1 MSNFKRL
8 VLDYIYENKSF
19 LSLYLIVVLFTWP
32 AEAIILSKLYGML
45 VEAIKQKI
53 SMNEIF
59 NFSSNIKKENVFGIL
74 TLIVIVWVFI
84 IAFYRIKFA
93 LEQKLIPE
101 YIKYLR
107 NLFIHGVLNNSS
119 ENMKDIRSGEY
130 LSKIIELSNIFQQ
143 NLQALANTFLPFFMG
158 IISISVYYFFI
169 DFNLGLLSA
178 ILCIIRI
185 YFNVADG
192 ITYSQVAAKRD
203 SFFFNMVEKIN
214 DSFNNVMNIHLNN
227 QLKNEKKKTNKRHEE
242 YNKLYEKEI
251 QTRSELAIK
260 RNIYTVA
267 CFIILTIFACYLYKK
282 NKISFV
288 ILLTIVMIEIKIIGR
303 FIHFDET
310 SLHFFSKLGTIMS
323 SKSFLDKVLKNV
335 KSTDKNCKIK
345 NNSIIINDLV
355 YKYDAK
361 SDPIF
366 NKLNLNIPSG
376 QRAALVG
383 TSGSGKSTL
392 MKLLVKLHKPT
403 SGTIKIGNCNIEDIN
418 TEYLRDKI
426 TYVNQRTTLFNDTII
441 NNIKYGNKSA
451 SDSEIQNFIDKYKLD
466 KIYSKLNNGIQTNAG
481 VNGSKL
487 SLGMQKITI
496 ILRGLFR
503 NSDIVI
509 FDEPLAGL
517 DKETKEKVIDVIND
531 IPKETTVL
539 IVTHDPEIL
548 SHMDVVYPLK
558 ELHG

>member
-1 MSNFKRL
+1 MSNFKKL
-8 VLDYIYENKSF
+8 VLDFIYDNKSF

-32 AEAIILSKLYGML
+32 AEAIVLSKLYGML
-45 VEAIKQKI
+45 VETIKKKI

-74 TLIVIVWVFI
+74 TLIVIVWGFI

-130 LSKIIELSNIFQQ
+130 ISKIIELSNIFQQ

-158 IISISVYYFFI
+158 IIVISIYYFFI
-169 DFNLGLLSA
+169 DFNLGLLSS

-192 ITYSQVAAKRD
+192 ITYSQVAADRD

-227 QLKNEKKKTNKRHEE
+227 QLKNEKKKTDKRQTE

-251 QTRSELAIK
+251 KTRSELAIK

-310 SLHFFSKLGTIMS
+310 SLHFFSKLGTVIS
-323 SKSFLDKVLKNV
+323 SKSFLDKVLTNV

-345 NNSIIINDLV
+345 NNSILINDLV
-355 YKYDAK
+355 YKYNAK

-376 QRAALVG
+376 QRVALVG

-418 TEYLRDKI
+418 TEYLREKI
-426 TYVNQRTTLFNDTII
+426 TYVNQRTNLFNDTII

>member
-1 MSNFKRL
+1 MSNFKKL
-8 VLDYIYENKSF
+8 VLDFIYDNKSF

-32 AEAIILSKLYGML
+32 AEAIVLSKLYGML
-45 VEAIKQKI
+45 VETIKKKI

-74 TLIVIVWVFI
+74 TLIVIVWGFI

-130 LSKIIELSNIFQQ
+130 ISKIIELSNIFQQ

-158 IISISVYYFFI
+158 IIVISIYYFFI
-169 DFNLGLLSA
+169 DFNLGLLSS

-192 ITYSQVAAKRD
+192 ITYSQVAADRD

-227 QLKNEKKKTNKRHEE
+227 QLKNEKKKTDKRQTE

-251 QTRSELAIK
+251 KTRSELAIK

-310 SLHFFSKLGTIMS
+310 SLHFFSKLGTVIS
-323 SKSFLDKVLKNV
+323 SKSFLDKVLTNV

-345 NNSIIINDLV
+345 NNSILINDLV
-355 YKYDAK
+355 YKYNAK
-361 SDPIF
+361 SDTIF

-376 QRAALVG
+376 QRVALVG

-426 TYVNQRTTLFNDTII
+426 TYVNQRTNLFNDTII
-441 NNIKYGNKSA
+441 NNIKYGNKNA
-451 SDSEIQNFIDKYKLD
+451 SDSEIQNFIDEYKLD

>member
-1 MSNFKRL
+1 MSNFKKL
-8 VLDYIYENKSF
+8 VLDFIYDNKSF

-32 AEAIILSKLYGML
+32 AEAIVLSKLYGML
-45 VEAIKQKI
+45 VEAIKKKI

-74 TLIVIVWVFI
+74 TLIIIVWVFI
-84 IAFYRIKFA
+84 IAFYRIKYA

-130 LSKIIELSNIFQQ
+130 ISKIIELSNIFQQ

-158 IISISVYYFFI
+158 IIAISIYYFFI
-169 DFNLGLLSA
+169 DFNLGLISS
-178 ILCIIRI
+178 ILCFIRI
-185 YFNVADG
+185 YFNVVDG
-192 ITYSQVAAKRD
+192 ISYSYVAAERD
-203 SFFFNMVEKIN
+203 TFFFNMVEKIS

-227 QLKNEKKKTNKRHEE
+227 QLKNEKNKTDKRQEE

-251 QTRSELAIK
+251 KTRSELAIK

-303 FIHFDET
+303 FIHFDES
-310 SLHFFSKLGTIMS
+310 SLHFFSKLGTIIT

-345 NNSIIINDLV
+345 NNSILINDLV
-355 YKYDAK
+355 YKYNAK

-376 QRAALVG
+376 QRVALVG

-418 TEYLRDKI
+418 TEYLRNKI
-426 TYVNQRTTLFNDTII
+426 TYVNQRTNLFNDTII

>member
-1 MSNFKRL
+1 MSNFKKL
-8 VLDYIYENKSF
+8 VLDFIYDNKSF

-32 AEAIILSKLYGML
+32 AEAIVLSKLYGML
-45 VEAIKQKI
+45 VETIKKKI

-130 LSKIIELSNIFQQ
+130 ISKIIELSNIFQQ

-158 IISISVYYFFI
+158 IIAISIYYFFI
-169 DFNLGLLSA
+169 DFNLGLLSS

-192 ITYSQVAAKRD
+192 ITYSQVAADRD

-227 QLKNEKKKTNKRHEE
+227 QLKNEKKKTDKRQTE

-251 QTRSELAIK
+251 KTRSELAIK

-310 SLHFFSKLGTIMS
+310 SLHFFSKLGTVIS

-345 NNSIIINDLV
+345 NNSILINDLV
-355 YKYDAK
+355 YKYNAK

-376 QRAALVG
+376 QRVALVG

-426 TYVNQRTTLFNDTII
+426 TYVNQRTNLFNDTII

>member
-1 MSNFKRL
+1 
-8 VLDYIYENKSF
+8 
-19 LSLYLIVVLFTWP
+19 
-32 AEAIILSKLYGML
+32 
-45 VEAIKQKI
+45 
-53 SMNEIF
+53 
-59 NFSSNIKKENVFGIL
+59 
-74 TLIVIVWVFI
+74 
-84 IAFYRIKFA
+84 
-93 LEQKLIPE
+93 
-101 YIKYLR
+101 
-107 NLFIHGVLNNSS
+107 
-119 ENMKDIRSGEY
+119 
-130 LSKIIELSNIFQQ
+130 
-143 NLQALANTFLPFFMG
+143 
-158 IISISVYYFFI
+158 
-169 DFNLGLLSA
+169 
-178 ILCIIRI
+178 
-185 YFNVADG
+185 
-192 ITYSQVAAKRD
+192 
-203 SFFFNMVEKIN
+203 
-214 DSFNNVMNIHLNN
+214 
-227 QLKNEKKKTNKRHEE
+227 
-242 YNKLYEKEI
+242 
-251 QTRSELAIK
+251 
-260 RNIYTVA
+260 
-267 CFIILTIFACYLYKK
+267 
-282 NKISFV
+282 
-288 ILLTIVMIEIKIIGR
+288 MIEIKIIGR

-310 SLHFFSKLGTIMS
+310 SLHFFSKIGTVIT
-323 SKSFLDKVLKNV
+323 SKSFLDKILKNI

-345 NNSIIINDLV
+345 NNSILINDLV
-355 YKYDAK
+355 YKYNAK

-376 QRAALVG
+376 QRVALVG

-426 TYVNQRTTLFNDTII
+426 TYVNQRTNLFNDTII

-451 SDSEIQNFIDKYKLD
+451 SDTEIQNFINEYKLD

>member
-8 VLDYIYENKSF
+8 VLDFVYDNKSF

-32 AEAIILSKLYGML
+32 AEAIVLSKLYGML
-45 VEAIKQKI
+45 VETIKKKI

-59 NFSSNIKKENVFGIL
+59 NFSSNIKKENVFGVL

-130 LSKIIELSNIFQQ
+130 ISKIIELSNIFQQ

-158 IISISVYYFFI
+158 IIAISIYYFFI
-169 DFNLGLLSA
+169 DFNLGLLSS

-192 ITYSQVAAKRD
+192 ITYSQVAADRD
-203 SFFFNMVEKIN
+203 SFFFNMVEKIS

-227 QLKNEKKKTNKRHEE
+227 QLKNEKKKTDKRQTE

-251 QTRSELAIK
+251 KTRSELAIK

-355 YKYDAK
+355 YKYNAK

-451 SDSEIQNFIDKYKLD
+451 SDTEIQNFIDKYKLD

-531 IPKETTVL
+531 IPKETSVL

>member
-1 MSNFKRL
+1 MSNFKKL
-8 VLDYIYENKSF
+8 VLDFIYDNKSF

-32 AEAIILSKLYGML
+32 AEAIVLSKLYGML
-45 VEAIKQKI
+45 VETIKKKI

-59 NFSSNIKKENVFGIL
+59 NFSSNIKKENVFGVL
-74 TLIVIVWVFI
+74 TLILIVWVFI

-130 LSKIIELSNIFQQ
+130 ISKIIELSNIFQQ

-158 IISISVYYFFI
+158 IIAISIYYFFI
-169 DFNLGLLSA
+169 DFNLGLLSS

-192 ITYSQVAAKRD
+192 ITYSQVAADRD
-203 SFFFNMVEKIN
+203 SFFFNMVEKIS

-227 QLKNEKKKTNKRHEE
+227 QLKNEKKKTDKRQEE

-251 QTRSELAIK
+251 KTRSELAIK

-303 FIHFDET
+303 FIHFDES

-355 YKYDAK
+355 YKYNAK

-451 SDSEIQNFIDKYKLD
+451 SDTEIQNFIDKYKLD

-531 IPKETTVL
+531 IPKETSVL

>member
-1 MSNFKRL
+1 MSNFKKL
-8 VLDYIYENKSF
+8 VLDFIYDNKSF

-32 AEAIILSKLYGML
+32 AEAIVLSKLYGML
-45 VEAIKQKI
+45 VETIKKKI

-74 TLIVIVWVFI
+74 TLIVIVWGFI

-130 LSKIIELSNIFQQ
+130 ISKIIELSNIFQQ

-158 IISISVYYFFI
+158 IIAISIYYFFI
-169 DFNLGLLSA
+169 DFNLGLLSS

-192 ITYSQVAAKRD
+192 ITYSQVAADRD

-227 QLKNEKKKTNKRHEE
+227 QLKNEKKKTDKRQTE

-251 QTRSELAIK
+251 KTRSELAIK

-310 SLHFFSKLGTIMS
+310 SLHFFSKLGTVIS
-323 SKSFLDKVLKNV
+323 SKSFLDKVLTNV

-345 NNSIIINDLV
+345 NNSILINDLV
-355 YKYDAK
+355 YKYNAK

-376 QRAALVG
+376 QRVALVG

-418 TEYLRDKI
+418 TEYLREKI
-426 TYVNQRTTLFNDTII
+426 TYVNQRTNLFNDTII